1 MLGYIA
7 SVLIPNHTSPN
18 SLAIGRAIRAAISI
32 GVVVCFVGALG
43 DLGFGGENSFLLEA
57 LSLLLFALLV
67 GVLRVLWAGPI
78 DVSIGRLRLN
88 KPNYRKTMGLAA
100 LASGV
105 AGVAFVCMVWWSGC
119 TDISLVDCLLLALM
133 VWVAVLYIVSIP
145 LLFDSVSSFFGAIR
159 RQVWALSE
167 RYCTRSLAVLLSPP
181 RFCLAYCE
189 APFAA
194 LG

>member
-1 MLGYIA
+1 MGYIA
-7 SVLIPNHTSPN
+7 GMFIPCHTSPK
-18 SLAIGRAIRAAISI
+18 SFAIGRAIRAAISI

-43 DLGFGGENSFLLEA
+43 DLGFGGKNSFLVEA

-78 DVSIGRLRLN
+78 DVSLGSLRLN

-105 AGVAFVCMVWWSGC
+105 TVVAFVCMVWWSGC

-145 LLFDSVSSFFGAIR
+145 LLFDSVSSFFGAIC
-159 RQVWALSE
+159 RQVLALSE

-181 RFCLAYCE
+181 RFRLASRE
-189 APFAA
+189 A
-194 LG
+194 